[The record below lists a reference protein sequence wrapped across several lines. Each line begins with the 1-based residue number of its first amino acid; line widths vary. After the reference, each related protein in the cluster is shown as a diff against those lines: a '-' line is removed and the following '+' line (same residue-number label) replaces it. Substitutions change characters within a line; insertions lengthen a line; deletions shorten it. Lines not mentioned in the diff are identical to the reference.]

1 MVENKIH
8 IVSLDVPFPP
18 DYGGVIDIYYR
29 AKALKEAGFFVVLHC
44 FEYGRGTNHDFSEI
58 ANEIHYYRRKKS
70 IFAVFS
76 KFPFIVQSRISSE
89 LESRLTEDEAPILL
103 EGHHCSGLLLSEK
116 LKHRKKLVRIHNRE
130 SEYYAALMKREKWG
144 VKKVFFCIESRKL
157 KRFDRVLRKADALF
171 CLNENEAHFYQ
182 TIHTHVAII
191 PPGFSIPKSFERVSE
206 IHQQVLFHGNLSV
219 SENEE
224 AALEIL
230 KQWKKAA
237 LTIPLIIA
245 GKNPSNRLKK
255 VIHGVTTAHCI
266 ANPTE
271 EKMNR
276 LIASSAY
283 NLLISNQETGVKLKL
298 IQSLLL
304 GNTCIVNQSMIAGTP
319 FEPFCLVADS
329 PEVWTEIIRTQMQH
343 PISNLERKAAVLELI
358 NPKIGVDYVKRILES
373 ERKI

>member
-1 MVENKIH
+1 MAENKIH

-70 IFAVFS
+70 IFAIFS
-76 KFPFIVQSRISSE
+76 KLPFIVQSRISSE
-89 LESRLTEDEAPILL
+89 LESRLAADEAPILL

-116 LKHRKKLVRIHNRE
+116 LKNRKKLVRIHNRE
-130 SEYYAALMKREKWG
+130 SEYYGALMKRERWG
-144 VKKVFFCIESRKL
+144 FKKVFFWIESRKL
-157 KRFDRVLRKADALF
+157 RQFDRVLRKADALF
-171 CLNENEAHFYQ
+171 CLNENEKQFYQ
-182 TIHTHVAII
+182 TIHPHVAII
-191 PPGFSIPKSFERVSE
+191 PPGFSVPKSVESGLE

-230 KQWKKAA
+230 EQWKNS
-237 LTIPLIIA
+237 TIVIPLIIA
-245 GKNPSNRLKK
+245 GKNPSSRLEKA
-255 VIHGVTTAHCI
+255 IRGVPTAQCI
-266 ANPTE
+266 ANPSE
-271 EKMNR
+271 EEMHKW
-276 LIASSAY
+276 ITSSAY

-304 GNTCIVNQSMIAGTP
+304 GNTCIVNEQMIAGTP
-319 FEPFCLVADS
+319 FEPFCLVANS
-329 PEVWTEIIRTQMQH
+329 PEIWSELIRTQKQH
-343 PISNLERKAAVLELI
+343 PISNFERKAAVLELI
-358 NPKIGVDYVKRILES
+358 DPRIGVDCVKQYS
-373 ERKI
+373 